1 MGVLG
6 RVLARS
12 CSEGTKAER
21 VPDRPQTHAE
31 HTVAG
36 SSFRD
41 TVPYRLE
48 SAVVAWMAARVEMV
62 GLEVSQ

>member
-6 RVLARS
+6 RVLTRS
-12 CSEGTKAER
+12 RSEGTKAER

-31 HTVAG
+31 HTVAESLFQG
-36 SSFRD
+36 

-48 SAVVAWMAARVEMV
+48 PAVVAWMAARVEMV